1 MTQPL
6 SDPFKRP
13 SGGRPAVPRPAANAR
28 PGMDTRFDLSAAPAS
43 YASVI
48 PIASVAGDPAV
59 ETLRRARRH
68 LLALQH
74 EPGHWVGELE
84 GDTILESEYLLLRE
98 FMGWRDEERL
108 RKAAN
113 YLRQK
118 QGPDGGWRLYPGGP
132 PDVSGS
138 IKAYFALKLAGAS
151 PDEPC
156 MRRARAIIRE
166 LGGLASA
173 NTFTKIYLAL
183 FGQCDWS
190 ATPAI
195 PPEIVLLPRTFYFN
209 LYEMS
214 SWSRTILVPLSIVC
228 AYRPTVAVPPGMGI
242 EELQEGLPAPQ
253 GFQPALSF
261 AVIHQARS
269 AFRKARAH
277 ARGRRTAE
285 GGRLERSHRKEAVF
299 TWRNFF
305 WVVDGALKI
314 AERRPPAALRRKALR
329 AAEAWMLARFERSGG
344 LGAIFPPMVNALM
357 ALRCLGYADDDPQ
370 VVRARRELEAFE
382 IEEAD
387 TLRMQPCISPVWD
400 TALATMAL
408 TEGGLPPD
416 HPALQRAARWLL
428 AKEVRRPGDWSVKN
442 PQTEPGG
449 WYFEFENEFYP
460 DVDDTAAVL
469 MALRRVHL
477 PGKEA
482 AVRRGI
488 VWVLSM
494 QGRDGGWA
502 SFDRDNNRMVFSQVP
517 FADHNAMLDP
527 STADITGRVLEMLG
541 SYGYDTTHPAVRRGI
556 DFLRREQEPD
566 GAWYGRWGVN
576 YIYGTWQVLK
586 GLRVV
591 GEPLNA
597 PYVQRAQEW
606 LRAHQNADGGWGET
620 CDTYNDPSLRG
631 TGPSTPSQTA
641 WAVMGLMAAGD
652 TESPALR
659 RGIDYLCA
667 TQSPE
672 GTWEESQFTGT
683 GFPKVFYLRYHLY
696 RLYFPIFALGMYA
709 RLHEMPRK

>member
-6 SDPFKRP
+6 SDPTQSQP
-13 SGGRPAVPRPAANAR
+13 GGRPAVPRPSATSR
-28 PGMDTRFDLSAAPAS
+28 VGSDTRLDLSAAPAGH
-43 YASVI
+43 ASVI
-48 PIASVAGDPAV
+48 PLASVAGDPAM

-68 LLALQH
+68 LLALEH

-98 FMGWRDEERL
+98 FMGWRDEDRL

-113 YLRQK
+113 YLRRQ
-118 QGPDGGWRLYPGGP
+118 QGSDGAWRLYPGGP
-132 PDVSGS
+132 PDVSSS

-151 PDEPC
+151 PDEPY

-166 LGGLASA
+166 LGGLARA

-228 AYRPTVAVPPGMGI
+228 AFRPTIQIPPGLGI
-242 EELQEGLPAPQ
+242 EEVQEGLPAPQ

-261 AVIHQARS
+261 AAMHQARA

-277 ARGRRTAE
+277 AHGRRTAE

-387 TLRMQPCISPVWD
+387 TLRVQPCVSPVWD
-400 TALATMAL
+400 TALAIIAL

-428 AKEVRRPGDWSVKN
+428 SKEVRQPGDWSVKN
-442 PQTEPGG
+442 PETEPGG

-469 MALRRVHL
+469 MALRRVHF

-482 AVRRGI
+482 AIRRGI
-488 VWVLSM
+488 AWVLSM

-541 SYGYDTTHPAVRRGI
+541 GYGYDRTHPAVRRGI
-556 DFLRREQEPD
+556 DFLLSEQEPD

-586 GLRVV
+586 GLHVI
-591 GEPLNA
+591 GEEMHA
-597 PYVQRAQEW
+597 PHAQRAQEW

-620 CDTYNDPSLRG
+620 CDTYCDPSLRG
-631 TGPSTPSQTA
+631 IGPSTPSQTA

-652 TESPALR
+652 TGSPALR
-659 RGIDYLCA
+659 RGIDYLRA
-667 TQSPE
+667 TQTAE